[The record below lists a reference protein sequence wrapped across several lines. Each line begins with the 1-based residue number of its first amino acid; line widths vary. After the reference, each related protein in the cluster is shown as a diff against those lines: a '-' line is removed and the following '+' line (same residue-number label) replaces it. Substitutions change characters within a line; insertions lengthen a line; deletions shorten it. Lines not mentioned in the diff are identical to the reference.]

1 MPAFNERC
9 LSNTLLPYSAY
20 NPWAPALHRPF
31 SNSPV
36 FLSKKIPIQKNKKN
50 LVIFVVWLCN
60 EVSGH
65 FQKKICLKLTKQH
78 GTVHYS
84 APVRQCVTSIYRP
97 AYKYL
102 PYYTDPPIVPP
113 LKSDTPRIARQ
124 HVEPSQYLARPTS
137 IAKTTP
143 GILCCAQLNRKA
155 TVPLHY
161 EN

>member
-1 MPAFNERC
+1 MCQHSRRGVWVILYYHIPRITPEH
-9 LSNTLLPYSAY
+9 LPSIGRSQIHPSSYPKKSQ
-20 NPWAPALHRPF
+20 
-31 SNSPV
+31 
-36 FLSKKIPIQKNKKN
+36 SKKIKK
-50 LVIFVVWLCN
+50 IFVVWLCN

-124 HVEPSQYLARPTS
+124 HVEPSQYLASPTS
-137 IAKTTP
+137 IANTTP
-143 GILCCAQLNRKA
+143 GILCCAQLNQKA